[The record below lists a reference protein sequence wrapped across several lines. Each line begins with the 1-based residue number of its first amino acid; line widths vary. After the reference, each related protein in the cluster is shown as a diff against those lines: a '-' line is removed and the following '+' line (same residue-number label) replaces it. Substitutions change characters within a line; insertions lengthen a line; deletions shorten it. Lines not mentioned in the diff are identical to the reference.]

1 MVIEIMTPTRGSLA
15 DAFTETL
22 SAACGTGRRVTFLHV
37 PKCFGTAVTEHAR
50 RLFPDL
56 NLDGGHRVLL
66 EGSTPTPGALL
77 VSSIRNPAKRFKS
90 LVLHALRDNRRNGFC
105 APERFPL
112 LSAFL
117 RRPTV
122 AGLQAY
128 LAHEYW
134 HASYMHWFHMF
145 LGDSPLGLLRERA
158 ARPGD
163 GRPSAQEHQLL
174 ESWADTVLENL
185 AVCLYDDPDF
195 MRWLPET
202 NSASQHTR
210 LRHRLPAH
218 RVATLIDEVV
228 AEDPGVLRWEHTFYD
243 RCVSL
248 QRRRMEAGSAPRP
261 GRAA

>member
-1 MVIEIMTPTRGSLA
+1 MMIEIMTPTRCSLA

-37 PKCFGTAVTEHAR
+37 PKCFGTAVAEHAR

-56 NLDGGHRVLL
+56 TLDGGHRVLL
-66 EGSTPTPGALL
+66 EGSTPPPGTLL

-112 LSAFL
+112 LNAFL
-117 RRPTV
+117 RRPTA
-122 AGLQAY
+122 AGLRAY

-134 HASYMHWFHMF
+134 HASYMHWFRMF
-145 LGDSPLGLLRERA
+145 LGDSPLGLLRDRA

-174 ESWADTVLENL
+174 ESWADTVFENL

-195 MRWLPET
+195 MSWLPAA
-202 NSASQHTR
+202 NSAGQPAKIWRR
-210 LRHRLPAH
+210 LATQ
-218 RVATLIDEVV
+218 RVSALIDDVV
-228 AEDPGVLRWEHTFYD
+228 AEDPGVLRWEQAFYD

-248 QRRRMEAGSAPRP
+248 QRLRLEAGSSPRL